1 MLKIYGRNVCKEA
14 IKANRKIFN
23 AYVTQNFYDKEKYI
37 ISDLEKINVKINIVE
52 KQKLDNLG
60 LHQGI
65 ALDVE
70 DYKIYSLDEVLD
82 TNIKQSFIIL
92 DGIVDPHNLGA
103 IMRSSDAT
111 GISGIII
118 PKNRSVSLNNTVAK
132 VSTGAIEYVKVIEV
146 NNINRCLDYLKEK
159 GFWIYGTD
167 MNKDLDYTSI
177 DTNTSIAIV
186 IGNEGE
192 GMSRLVKEKCDYIIS
207 IPMLGHVNSL
217 NASVSAS
224 IIMYEILRKNNFKS

>member
-1 MLKIYGRNVCKEA
+1 MIKIYGRNACNEA

-23 AYVTQNFYDKEKYI
+23 AYVLKTFFDKEKNI
-37 ISDLEKINVKINIVE
+37 INKLTEKNIKINIVE
-52 KQKLDNLG
+52 KNVLDKLG

-70 DYKIYSLDEVLD
+70 DYKIYSLDEVLTSD
-82 TNIKQSFIIL
+82 KQYFLIL

-103 IMRSSDAT
+103 IMRTADAT
-111 GISGIII
+111 KLDGIII
-118 PKNRSVSLNNTVAK
+118 PKNRSVSINSTVAK
-132 VSTGAIEYVKVIEV
+132 VSCGGIEYVKIIEV
-146 NNINRCLDYLKEK
+146 NNINRCIDTLKEK

-167 MNKDLDYTSI
+167 MNLDLDYTNI
-177 DTNTSIAIV
+177 DISTSVAIV

-207 IPMLGHVNSL
+207 IPMIGHVESL

-224 IIMYEILRKNNFKS
+224 LLMYEILRKKLNK

>member
-14 IKANRKIFN
+14 IKANHKIYK
-23 AYVTQNFYDKEKYI
+23 AYVTNSFYEKEKYI
-37 ISDLEKINVKINIVE
+37 ISDLEKLNISIDIVD
-52 KQKLDNLG
+52 KSKLDNLG

-70 DYKIYSLDEVLD
+70 DYKVYSLDEVL
-82 TNIKQSFIIL
+82 TNEKQYFLIL

-111 GISGIII
+111 GLDGIII

-146 NNINRCLDYLKEK
+146 NNINRCLDSLKEK

-167 MNKDLDYTSI
+167 MNATIDYTDI
-177 DTNTSIAIV
+177 DINTSIAIV

-192 GMSRLVKEKCDYIIS
+192 GMSRLVKEKCDYIVS
-207 IPMLGHVNSL
+207 IPMEGHVNSL

-224 IIMYEILRKNNFKS
+224 ILLYEILRKKLKK

>member
-14 IKANRKIFN
+14 IKANHKIYK
-23 AYVTQNFYDKEKYI
+23 AYVTNSFYEKEKYI
-37 ISDLEKINVKINIVE
+37 ISDLEKLNINIEIVD
-52 KQKLDNLG
+52 KSKLDNLG

-70 DYKIYSLDEVLD
+70 DYKVYSLDEVL
-82 TNIKQSFIIL
+82 TNEKQYFLIL

-103 IMRSSDAT
+103 IMRTSDAT
-111 GISGIII
+111 SLDGIII

-146 NNINRCLDYLKEK
+146 NNINRCLDKLKEK

-167 MNKDLDYTSI
+167 MNATVDYTDI
-177 DTNTSIAIV
+177 DINTSIAIV

-192 GMSRLVKEKCDYIIS
+192 GMSRLVKEKCDYIVS
-207 IPMLGHVNSL
+207 IPMEGHVNSL

-224 IIMYEILRKNNFKS
+224 ILLYEILRKKLKK

>member
-1 MLKIYGRNVCKEA
+1 MIKIYGRNACNEA

-23 AYVTQNFYDKEKYI
+23 AYVLKTFFDKEKNI
-37 ISDLEKINVKINIVE
+37 INKLTEKNIKINIVE
-52 KQKLDNLG
+52 KNVLDKLG

-70 DYKIYSLDEVLD
+70 DYKIYSLDEVLTSD
-82 TNIKQSFIIL
+82 KQYFLIL

-103 IMRSSDAT
+103 IMRTADAT
-111 GISGIII
+111 KLDGIII
-118 PKNRSVSLNNTVAK
+118 PKNRSVSINSTVAK
-132 VSTGAIEYVKVIEV
+132 VSCGGIEYVKIIEV
-146 NNINRCLDYLKEK
+146 NNINRCIDSLKEK

-167 MNKDLDYTSI
+167 MNLDLDYTNI
-177 DTNTSIAIV
+177 DISTSVAIV

-207 IPMLGHVNSL
+207 IPMIGHVESL

-224 IIMYEILRKNNFKS
+224 LLMYEILRKKLNK

>member
-1 MLKIYGRNVCKEA
+1 MIKIYGRNACNEA

-23 AYVTQNFYDKEKYI
+23 AYVLKTFFDKEKNI
-37 ISDLEKINVKINIVE
+37 INKLTEKNIKINIVE
-52 KQKLDNLG
+52 KNVLDKLG

-70 DYKIYSLDEVLD
+70 DYKIYSLDEVLTSD
-82 TNIKQSFIIL
+82 KQYFLIL

-103 IMRSSDAT
+103 IMRTADAT
-111 GISGIII
+111 KLDGIII
-118 PKNRSVSLNNTVAK
+118 PKNRSVSINSTVAK
-132 VSTGAIEYVKVIEV
+132 VSCGGIEYVKIIEV
-146 NNINRCLDYLKEK
+146 NNINRCIDSLKEK

-167 MNKDLDYTSI
+167 MNLYLDYTNI
-177 DTNTSIAIV
+177 DISTSVAIV

-207 IPMLGHVNSL
+207 IPMIGHVESL

-224 IIMYEILRKNNFKS
+224 LLMYEILRKKLNK

>member
-1 MLKIYGRNVCKEA
+1 MITIYGRNVCAEA
-14 IKANRKIFN
+14 IKANRLIFN
-23 AYVTQNFYDKEKYI
+23 AYVTQNFYDKEKNI
-37 ISDLEKINVKINIVE
+37 INDLIKKNVKLDIVD
-52 KQKLDNLG
+52 KKVLDKYG

-70 DYKIYSLDEVLD
+70 DYKKYSLEEVL
-82 TNIKQSFIIL
+82 NGNKQYFLIL

-103 IMRSSDAT
+103 ILRTADAT
-111 GISGIII
+111 NIDGIII

-132 VSTGAIEYVKVIEV
+132 VSTGSIEYVKVIEV
-146 NNINRCLDYLKEK
+146 NNINRCIDALKEK

-167 MNKDLDYTSI
+167 MNKDLNYTSI
-177 DTNTSIAIV
+177 DINTSVAIV

-224 IIMYEILRKNNFKS
+224 LILYEILRKKDFKS

>member
-14 IKANRKIFN
+14 IKANRKIFK
-23 AYVTQNFYDKEKYI
+23 AYVTQSFYDKEKYI
-37 ISDLEKINVKINIVE
+37 ISDLEKLNVKIEVVE
-52 KQKLDNLG
+52 KNKLDNLG

-70 DYKIYSLDEVLD
+70 DYKIYSLDEVL
-82 TNIKQSFIIL
+82 NGNKQSFLIL

-103 IMRSSDAT
+103 IMRTSDAT
-111 GISGIII
+111 GIDGIII

-132 VSTGAIEYVKVIEV
+132 VSTGAIEYVKIIEV
-146 NNINRCLDYLKEK
+146 NNINRCIDTLKEK

-167 MNKDLDYTSI
+167 MNKDLNYTSI
-177 DTNTSIAIV
+177 DTNTSIAVV

-224 IIMYEILRKNNFKS
+224 IVLYEILRKNNFKG

>member
-14 IKANRKIFN
+14 IKANRIIFK
-23 AYVTQNFYDKEKYI
+23 AYVTKQFYEKEKYI
-37 ISDLEKINVKINIVE
+37 ISDLEKKNINIEIVE
-52 KQKLDNLG
+52 KNKLDNLG

-65 ALDVE
+65 AMDVE
-70 DYKIYSLDEVLD
+70 DYKLYSLNEVLD
-82 TNIKQSFIIL
+82 KSKKQYFLIL

-103 IMRSSDAT
+103 IMRTCDAT
-111 GISGIII
+111 EIDGIII
-118 PKNRSVSLNNTVAK
+118 PKNRSVSLSNTVAK

-146 NNINRCLDYLKEK
+146 NNINRCLDELKEK

-167 MNKDLDYTSI
+167 MNATVDYTDI
-177 DTNTSIAIV
+177 DINTSVAIV

-192 GMSRLVKEKCDYIIS
+192 GMSRLVREKSDYIIS
-207 IPMLGHVNSL
+207 IPMKGHVNSL

-224 IIMYEILRKNNFKS
+224 ILLYEILRKKLNK

>member
-1 MLKIYGRNVCKEA
+1 MIKIYGRNVCKEA
-14 IKANRKIFN
+14 IRANHKIYK
-23 AYVTQNFYDKEKYI
+23 AYVTSQFKEKEQYI
-37 ISDLEKINVKINIVE
+37 INDLNKLNINIEVVD
-52 KQKLDNLG
+52 KSKLDSLG

-70 DYKIYSLDEVLD
+70 DYKIYSLDEVLKD
-82 TNIKQSFIIL
+82 EKQYFLIL

-111 GISGIII
+111 GLDGIII
-118 PKNRSVSLNNTVAK
+118 PKNRSVSLNSTVAK
-132 VSTGAIEYVKVIEV
+132 VSTGAIEYVKIIEV
-146 NNINRCLDYLKEK
+146 NNINRCLDTLKEK

-167 MNKDLDYTSI
+167 MNADTFYTDI
-177 DTNTSIAIV
+177 DISTSIAIV

-192 GMSRLVKEKCDYIIS
+192 GMSRLVKEKCDYIAS
-207 IPMLGHVNSL
+207 IPMTGHVNSL

-224 IIMYEILRKNNFKS
+224 ILLYEIFRKKINK

>member
-14 IKANRKIFN
+14 IKANHKIYK
-23 AYVTQNFYDKEKYI
+23 AYVTNSFYGKEKYI
-37 ISDLEKINVKINIVE
+37 ISDLEKLNINIEIVD
-52 KQKLDNLG
+52 KSKLDNLG

-70 DYKIYSLDEVLD
+70 DYKVYSLDEVL
-82 TNIKQSFIIL
+82 TNEKQYFLIL

-103 IMRSSDAT
+103 IMRTSDAT
-111 GISGIII
+111 SLDGIII

-146 NNINRCLDYLKEK
+146 NNINRCLDKLKEK

-167 MNKDLDYTSI
+167 MNATVDYTDI
-177 DTNTSIAIV
+177 DINTSIAIV

-192 GMSRLVKEKCDYIIS
+192 GMSRLVKEKCDYIVS
-207 IPMLGHVNSL
+207 IPMEGHVNSL

-224 IIMYEILRKNNFKS
+224 ILLYEILRKKLKK

>member
-14 IKANRKIFN
+14 IKANHKIFN
-23 AYVTQNFYDKEKYI
+23 AYVTQSFYEKEKYI
-37 ISDLEKINVKINIVE
+37 INDLEKLSVKINIVE
-52 KQKLDNLG
+52 KNKLDNLG

-70 DYKIYSLDEVLD
+70 DYKIYDITDVLD
-82 TNIKQSFIIL
+82 KTKKQSFLIL

-103 IMRSSDAT
+103 MMRSADAT
-111 GISGIII
+111 NIDGIII
-118 PKNRSVSLNNTVAK
+118 PKNRSVSLNATVAK
-132 VSTGAIEYVKVIEV
+132 VSTGSIEYVKIIEV
-146 NNINRCLDYLKEK
+146 NNINRCLDYLKEN

-167 MNKDLDYTSI
+167 MNKDLDYTKI
-177 DTNTSIAIV
+177 DINTSIAVV

-224 IIMYEILRKNNFKS
+224 IVMYEILRKKDFKA

>member
-1 MLKIYGRNVCKEA
+1 MIKIYGRNACNEA

-23 AYVTQNFYDKEKYI
+23 AYVLKTFFDKEKNI
-37 ISDLEKINVKINIVE
+37 INKLTEKNIKINIVE
-52 KQKLDNLG
+52 KNVLDKLG

-70 DYKIYSLDEVLD
+70 DYKIYSLDEVLTSD
-82 TNIKQSFIIL
+82 KQYFLIL

-103 IMRSSDAT
+103 IMRTADAT
-111 GISGIII
+111 KLDGMII
-118 PKNRSVSLNNTVAK
+118 PKNRSVSINSTVAK
-132 VSTGAIEYVKVIEV
+132 VSCGGIEYVKIIEV
-146 NNINRCLDYLKEK
+146 NNINRCIDSLKEK

-167 MNKDLDYTSI
+167 MNLDLDYTNI
-177 DTNTSIAIV
+177 DISTSVAIV

-207 IPMLGHVNSL
+207 IPMIGHVESL

-224 IIMYEILRKNNFKS
+224 LLMYEILRKKLNK

>member
-14 IKANRKIFN
+14 IKANHKIYK
-23 AYVTQNFYDKEKYI
+23 AYVTNSFYEKEKYI
-37 ISDLEKINVKINIVE
+37 ISDLEKLNINIEIVD
-52 KQKLDNLG
+52 KSKLDGLG

-70 DYKIYSLDEVLD
+70 DYKIYSLDEVLNGD
-82 TNIKQSFIIL
+82 LQYFLIL

-103 IMRSSDAT
+103 IMRSADAT
-111 GISGIII
+111 MLDGIII
-118 PKNRSVSLNNTVAK
+118 PKNRSVSINSTVAK
-132 VSTGAIEYVKVIEV
+132 VSCGGIEYVKIIEV
-146 NNINRCLDYLKEK
+146 NNINRCIDTLKEK

-167 MNKDLDYTSI
+167 MNDKLDYTSI
-177 DTNTSIAIV
+177 DINTSVAIV

-192 GMSRLVKEKCDYIIS
+192 GMSRLVKGKCDYIIS
-207 IPMLGHVNSL
+207 IPMVGHVESL

-224 IIMYEILRKNNFKS
+224 ILMYEILRKKLKK

>member
-14 IKANRKIFN
+14 IKANRKIFK
-23 AYVTQNFYDKEKYI
+23 AYVTDSFYEKEKYI
-37 ISDLEKINVKINIVE
+37 ISDLEKLNVNIEIVP
-52 KQKLDNLG
+52 KNKLDNLG

-70 DYKIYSLDEVLD
+70 DYKIYSLEEVL
-82 TNIKQSFIIL
+82 NGNKQYFLIL

-103 IMRSSDAT
+103 IMRTSDAT
-111 GISGIII
+111 EIDGIII

-132 VSTGAIEYVKVIEV
+132 VSTGAIEYVKIIEV
-146 NNINRCLDYLKEK
+146 NNINRCIDTLKEK

-177 DTNTSIAIV
+177 DISTSIAVV

-192 GMSRLVKEKCDYIIS
+192 GMSRLVKEKCDYIVS
-207 IPMLGHVNSL
+207 IPMQGHVNSL

-224 IIMYEILRKNNFKS
+224 IILYEIFRKKLGK

>member
-14 IKANRKIFN
+14 IKANRKIFK
-23 AYVTQNFYDKEKYI
+23 AYVTKQFIEKEKYI
-37 ISDLEKINVKINIVE
+37 ISDLEKLNVSIEIVD
-52 KQKLDNLG
+52 KSKLDNLG

-70 DYKIYSLDEVLD
+70 DYKLYSLNEVID
-82 TNIKQSFIIL
+82 KNKKQCFLIL
-92 DGIVDPHNLGA
+92 DGIVDPHNFGA
-103 IMRSSDAT
+103 IMRSCDA
-111 GISGIII
+111 SEMDGIII

-146 NNINRCLDYLKEK
+146 NNINRCLDELKEL

-177 DTNTSIAIV
+177 DISTSIAIV

-207 IPMLGHVNSL
+207 IPMQGHVNSL

-224 IIMYEILRKNNFKS
+224 IILYEILRKKLNK

>member
-14 IKANRKIFN
+14 IKANRSIFK
-23 AYVTQNFYDKEKYI
+23 AYVTKQFYEKEKYI
-37 ISDLEKINVKINIVE
+37 ISDLEKKNINIEIVE
-52 KQKLDNLG
+52 KNKLDNLG

-65 ALDVE
+65 AMDVDE
-70 DYKIYSLDEVLD
+70 YKLYSLNEVLD
-82 TNIKQSFIIL
+82 INKKQYFLIL

-103 IMRSSDAT
+103 IMRTCDAT
-111 GISGIII
+111 EIDGIII
-118 PKNRSVSLNNTVAK
+118 PKNRSVSLSNTVAK

-146 NNINRCLDYLKEK
+146 NNINRCLDELKEK

-167 MNKDLDYTSI
+167 MNATVDYTDI
-177 DTNTSIAIV
+177 DINTSIAIV

-192 GMSRLVKEKCDYIIS
+192 GMSRLVKEKCDYIVS
-207 IPMLGHVNSL
+207 IPMEGHVNSL

-224 IIMYEILRKNNFKS
+224 ILLYEILRKKLSK

>member
-14 IKANRKIFN
+14 IKANHKIYK
-23 AYVTQNFYDKEKYI
+23 AYVTNSFYEKEKYI
-37 ISDLEKINVKINIVE
+37 ISDLEKLNINIEIVD
-52 KQKLDNLG
+52 KSKLDGLG

-70 DYKIYSLDEVLD
+70 DYKVYSLDEVL
-82 TNIKQSFIIL
+82 TNEKQYFLIL

-103 IMRSSDAT
+103 IMRTSDAT
-111 GISGIII
+111 SLDGIII

-146 NNINRCLDYLKEK
+146 NNINRCLDKLKEK

-167 MNKDLDYTSI
+167 MNATVDYTDI
-177 DTNTSIAIV
+177 DINTSIAIV

-192 GMSRLVKEKCDYIIS
+192 GMSRLVKEKCDYIVS
-207 IPMLGHVNSL
+207 IPMEGHVNSL

-224 IIMYEILRKNNFKS
+224 ILLYEILRKKLKK

>member
-1 MLKIYGRNVCKEA
+1 MIKIYGRNVCKEA
-14 IKANRKIFN
+14 IKANHTIYN
-23 AYVTQNFYDKEKYI
+23 AYVTKQFYDKEKYI
-37 ISDLEKINVKINIVE
+37 ISDLEKLNVPINIVD
-52 KQKLDNLG
+52 KSKLDNLG

-65 ALDVE
+65 ALDVLE
-70 DYKIYSLDEVLD
+70 YKIYSLDEVLTKD
-82 TNIKQSFIIL
+82 KQVFLIL

-103 IMRSSDAT
+103 IMRSADAT
-111 GISGIII
+111 ELDGIII
-118 PKNRSVSLNNTVAK
+118 PKNRSVSLNSTVAK

-146 NNINRCLDYLKEK
+146 NNINRCLEELKEK

-167 MNKDLDYTSI
+167 MNKDMDYTQI
-177 DTNTSIAIV
+177 DLSTSIAIV

-207 IPMLGHVNSL
+207 IPMKGHVNSL

-224 IIMYEILRKNNFKS
+224 ILLYEVFRKKLNK

>member
-1 MLKIYGRNVCKEA
+1 MIKIYGKNACMEA
-14 IKANRKIFN
+14 IKANRKIYN
-23 AYVTQNFYDKEKYI
+23 AFVLQTFYDKEKYI
-37 ISDLEKINVKINIVE
+37 INKLTEKNIKINIVD
-52 KQKLDNLG
+52 KNTLDKLG

-70 DYKIYSLDEVLD
+70 DYKIYSLDEVL
-82 TNIKQSFIIL
+82 TNDKQYFLIL

-103 IMRSSDAT
+103 IMRTADAT
-111 GISGIII
+111 KLDGIII
-118 PKNRSVSLNNTVAK
+118 PKNRSVSINSTVAK
-132 VSTGAIEYVKVIEV
+132 VSCGGIEYVKIIEV
-146 NNINRCLDYLKEK
+146 NNINRCIDTLKEK

-167 MNKDLDYTSI
+167 MNLDLDYTNI
-177 DTNTSIAIV
+177 DISTSVAIV

-207 IPMLGHVNSL
+207 IPMVGHVESL

-224 IIMYEILRKNNFKS
+224 LLMYEILRKKLNK